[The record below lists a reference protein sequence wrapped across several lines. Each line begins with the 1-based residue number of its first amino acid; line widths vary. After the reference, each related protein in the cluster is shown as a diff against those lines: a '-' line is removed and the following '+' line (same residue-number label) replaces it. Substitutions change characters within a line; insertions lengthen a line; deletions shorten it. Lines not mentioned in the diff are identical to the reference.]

1 MVLHQRIRH
10 SEELLHTALYRVL
23 FSSVALNLL
32 FAAVLIICILVFAR
46 EAR

>member
-23 FSSVALNLL
+23 LSSVALNVL
-32 FAAVLIICILVFAR
+32 FVAILVVCILILSRPAW
-46 EAR
+46 

>member
-23 FSSVALNLL
+23 FSSVALNVL
-32 FAAVLIICILVFAR
+32 FVAILVVCILILSRPAW
-46 EAR
+46 

>member
-23 FSSVALNLL
+23 FSSAALNVL
-32 FAAVLIICILVFAR
+32 FVAILVICVLLLTRPAW
-46 EAR
+46 

>member
-1 MVLHQRIRH
+1 MVLHQRIRQ

-32 FAAVLIICILVFAR
+32 FVAILVICVLLFSRA
-46 EAR
+46 AW

>member
-1 MVLHQRIRH
+1 MVLHQRIRQ

-32 FAAVLIICILVFAR
+32 FIAILVICVLLFSRA
-46 EAR
+46 AW

>member
-32 FAAVLIICILVFAR
+32 FVAILVICILLFSRA
-46 EAR
+46 AW

>member
-23 FSSVALNLL
+23 FSSVALNVL
-32 FAAVLIICILVFAR
+32 FVAILVICVLLLTRPAW
-46 EAR
+46 